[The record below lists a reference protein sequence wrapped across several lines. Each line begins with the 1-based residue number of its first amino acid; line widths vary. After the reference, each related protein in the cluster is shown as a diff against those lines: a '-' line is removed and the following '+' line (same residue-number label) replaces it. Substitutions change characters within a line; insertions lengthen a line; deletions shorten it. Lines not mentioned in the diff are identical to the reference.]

1 MTYARFLGLFVALPL
16 GALLALW
23 WSGTVRRLPWKAM
36 LQLLL
41 VVYLATAPW
50 DNAAVKHGL
59 WDFPEGKTWGIRL
72 GYLPLEEYLFFG
84 LQTLLTGL
92 WAGRRLLGLRDRGV
106 AA

>member
-16 GALLALW
+16 VVLCALW
-23 WSGTVRRLPWKAM
+23 WRETVKRLPWKGV
-36 LQLLL
+36 LVLLL

-50 DNAAVKHGL
+50 DNVAVKHGL

-84 LQTLLTGL
+84 LQTLLTGV
-92 WAGRRLLGLRDRGV
+92 WAGRRLLRLGDRGV

>member
-1 MTYARFLGLFVALPL
+1 MTYGRFLGLFVALPL
-16 GALLALW
+16 LLLLALSW
-23 WSGTVRRLPWKAM
+23 PATVRRFPWRGM
-36 LQLLL
+36 LWLLL
-41 VVYLATAPW
+41 AVYLATAPW

-59 WDFPEGKTWGIRL
+59 WGFPAGKTWGIRL

-92 WAGRRLLGLRDRGV
+92 WAGRRLLSMRDPGV

>member
-1 MTYARFLGLFVALPL
+1 MTYARFLALFLTLPL
-16 GALLALW
+16 AVLLVLW
-23 WSGTVRRLPWKAM
+23 WRHTVKRLPWKGV

-41 VVYLATAPW
+41 VVYLATIPW
-50 DNAAVKHGL
+50 DSMAVKHGL

-92 WAGRRLLGLRDRGV
+92 WAGRRLLRLRDRGV
-106 AA
+106 PA

>member
-1 MTYARFLGLFVALPL
+1 VTYGRFLGLFVALPL
-16 GALLALW
+16 LLLAAAW
-23 WSGTVRRLPWKAM
+23 PATVRRLPWRGMAW
-36 LQLLL
+36 LLL

-59 WDFPEGKTWGIRL
+59 WDFAAGKTWGIRL

-92 WAGRRLLGLRDRGV
+92 WAGRRLLSLRDRGV
-106 AA
+106 PA